1 MYIRHLSVADFRS
14 WPTAEL
20 PLAPGATVLVGHNG
34 AGKTNLVEAIGFLAT
49 LSSHR
54 VAADAALIRRGTEQ
68 AMVRAAVVSGG
79 RELLLEAEINAGRA
93 NRVRINRVDQR
104 RPRDLLGVLR
114 TVTFAPEDLVLVRG
128 DPSDRRRFL
137 DEQATMLAPRLAGVR
152 ADYDRVVRQR
162 STLLKSAGAVRGG
175 GRAGGGSAGTSALA
189 TLDAWDDQLARA
201 GAELIVARLELVA
214 ALRPHLVSAYADL
227 AAHSHDDVDLAY
239 ASTLG
244 DALDPG
250 ERDPAAVAALMLSAL
265 AARRGEELARGVCL
279 VGPHRDD
286 VTLLL
291 ADAPAK
297 HFASHGESWTFAL
310 AAKLAALA
318 VQRESGVRPV
328 LILDDVFAE
337 LDPSRRDRLLARLPD
352 AEQVIVTAAAHTD
365 VPAELKDRIVEVG
378 HGRVG
383 GQDAGGGGEV

>member
-1 MYIRHLSVADFRS
+1 MYVRHLTLADFRS
-14 WPTAEL
+14 WPAAEL
-20 PLAPGATVLVGHNG
+20 ALAPGVTVLVGHNG

-54 VAADAALIRRGTEQ
+54 VAADVPLIRRGADQ
-68 AMVRAAVVSGG
+68 ALVRAAVVSDG

-104 RPRDLLGVLR
+104 RPRDLIGVLR

-128 DPSDRRRFL
+128 DPSDRRRFF

-162 STLLKSAGAVRGG
+162 STLLKTAGAVR
-175 GRAGGGSAGTSALA
+175 AGAGSAALA

-201 GAELIVARLELVA
+201 GAELIVARLELIA
-214 ALRPHLVSAYADL
+214 ALRPHLVEAYAEV
-227 AAHSHDDVDLAY
+227 AAFSHDDADLRY
-239 ASTLG
+239 AATLG
-244 DALDPG
+244 EALDPA
-250 ERDPAAVAALMLSAL
+250 ERETAVIADLLLTAL
-265 AARRGEELARGVCL
+265 AARRDEELARGVCL

-291 ADAPAK
+291 GGEPAK
-297 HFASHGESWTFAL
+297 HFASHGESWTFGLAL
-310 AAKLAALA
+310 RLAALA
-318 VQRESGVRPV
+318 VQRAAGAQPV

-337 LDPSRRDRLLARLPD
+337 LDPSRRDRLAGHLAG
-352 AEQVIVTAAAHTD
+352 AEQVVITAAGIDD
-365 VPAELKDRIVEVG
+365 VPELLRGDIVHIG
-378 HGRVG
+378 HGRIEREST
-383 GQDAGGGGEV
+383 GGEDL